1 MWCFTSTP
9 RDECSITQFDL
20 GIMSLC
26 TVRHVYHLCGQ
37 HIITCTRVLP
47 CVHTLNDS
55 SKEGQSRLT
64 GRPVTSITAVA
75 WIAASEC
82 GNMHDTISNLNR
94 CNIALYTRNLHY
106 LASLGKAS
114 TTLLD
119 LHQWFPAWTPLN
131 VIKLS
136 HMHNAIS
143 HHPSTVSHWP
153 CKLSKS

>member
-75 WIAASEC
+75 WMAASEC
-82 GNMHDTISNLNR
+82 GHMHDTISNLNR
-94 CNIALYTRNLHY
+94 CNIALYKCRTALSCISWQGINNLVRPTPMIPCLNTPECDQTITYAQCHQPSSQHCQ
-106 LASLGKAS
+106 SL
-114 TTLLD
+114 TL
-119 LHQWFPAWTPLN
+119 Q
-131 VIKLS
+131 
-136 HMHNAIS
+136 AI
-143 HHPSTVSHWP
+143 
-153 CKLSKS
+153 